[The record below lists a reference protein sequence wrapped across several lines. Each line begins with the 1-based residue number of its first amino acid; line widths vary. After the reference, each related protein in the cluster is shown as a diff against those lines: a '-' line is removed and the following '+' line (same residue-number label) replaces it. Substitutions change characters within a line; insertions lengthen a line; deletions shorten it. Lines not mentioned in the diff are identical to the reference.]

1 MKEIKYT
8 ITDKN
13 GIHARPAGLIVQ
25 ASKQYSSEI
34 SLACGERHADCKK
47 LIQLMQLG
55 VSCGDEVTITATGAD
70 AGAALDEIEKTMHK
84 AGL

>member
-1 MKEIKYT
+1 MEEIKYT
-8 ITDKN
+8 IRDKN

-25 ASKQYSSEI
+25 AAKPFSSEI
-34 SLACGERHADCKK
+34 SLTCGERSADCKK
-47 LIQLMQLG
+47 LLRLMQLG

-70 AGAALDEIEKTMHK
+70 AAAALGAIEETMRR